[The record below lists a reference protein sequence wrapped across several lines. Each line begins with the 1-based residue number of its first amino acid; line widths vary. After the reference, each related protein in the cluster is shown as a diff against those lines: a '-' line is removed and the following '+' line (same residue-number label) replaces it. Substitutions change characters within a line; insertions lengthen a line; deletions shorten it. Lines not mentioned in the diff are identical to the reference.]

1 MELCVRRTV
10 TEYRK
15 ANLSNLAKEA
25 KCCNDQDHQVLQEIN
40 SIREVHKTIRA
51 NNNIITRRTKKKH
64 EVCTNM
70 QYVPDDGHDGN
81 GAGRENAV
89 SMGSAAVLAMGK
101 QGKHHLLLRIAHTQ
115 DGD

>member
-1 MELCVRRTV
+1 
-10 TEYRK
+10 
-15 ANLSNLAKEA
+15 
-25 KCCNDQDHQVLQEIN
+25 
-40 SIREVHKTIRA
+40 
-51 NNNIITRRTKKKH
+51 
-64 EVCTNM
+64 M

-101 QGKHHLLLRIAHTQ
+101 QGKHHLLIRIAHTQ